1 MMKKQ
6 TLSKK
11 NYFLLSTFILSQLHT
26 IFRGYKTRVDWYLLI
41 DYTRRIDFAVMYTTT
56 AINFFIL
63 AYCLHFPKGVRK
75 EVSQFILI
83 VTSLDLL
90 HLILL
95 SKLRFGIVK
104 IFLAIIIYYI
114 IKMFKKNG

>member
-1 MMKKQ
+1 
-6 TLSKK
+6 
-11 NYFLLSTFILSQLHT
+11 
-26 IFRGYKTRVDWYLLI
+26 
-41 DYTRRIDFAVMYTTT
+41 MYTTT

-63 AYCLHFPKGVRK
+63 AFCLRFPDGIKK
-75 EVSQFILI
+75 EVTGFILI

-114 IKMFKKNG
+114 IKFARKHGDN

>member
-1 MMKKQ
+1 MKKQ
-6 TLSKK
+6 TLKIK
-11 NYFLLSTFILSQLHT
+11 NYFLLFTFVLSQLHT
-26 IFRGYKTRVDWYLLI
+26 IFRGSKTRVDWYLLI

-63 AYCLHFPKGVRK
+63 SYCLRFPKGVEK
-75 EVSQFILI
+75 EITEFIFI

-95 SKLRFGIVK
+95 SKLRFGMVK
-104 IFLAIIIYYI
+104 IFLAIFIYYI
-114 IKMFKKNG
+114 IKLFRKYG